1 VDIGAAYRF
10 NRARK
15 RGLKTAKSGVR
26 ESFAL
31 SRYAVSMP
39 RPAIH
44 YVTQPKAWATIIAPV
59 RLEIIES
66 LRMIAPCSIAEL
78 AAALDRPADALYR
91 HIAKLERAGVVVSAG
106 MRHTGRRS
114 EQVYDLVADDL
125 RVAFKDASQRT
136 ANKAYNDT
144 VQSIVKIVSRTSRD
158 ASAAGQLAGSS
169 DERVLIGKIEH
180 SWLTHEEFQAVR
192 AMMMGIKEFM
202 DSRKGRREG
211 RLYCAAFVALPVTR
225 KRGAS
230 ARTERKAASAKRT
243 KQATRTGRQERAA
256 RSTRKSRADE

>member
-1 VDIGAAYRF
+1 M
-10 NRARK
+10 
-15 RGLKTAKSGVR
+15 R
-26 ESFAL
+26 ELFAL
-31 SRYAVSMP
+31 SRYAVAMP

-66 LRMIAPCSIAEL
+66 MRMIAPCSIAEL

-91 HIAKLERAGVVVSAG
+91 HIAKLERTGVVVSAG

-158 ASAAGQLAGSS
+158 ASAAGQLAGSGE
-169 DERVLIGKIEH
+169 ERALLGKIEH
-180 SWLTHEEFQAVR
+180 AWLTHEEFQAVR
-192 AMMMGIKEFM
+192 AMVMGIKEFM
-202 DSRKGRREG
+202 DSRKGRRKGRREG
-211 RLYCAAFVALPVTR
+211 RLYCAAFFALPVTR
-225 KRGAS
+225 KRGAT

-243 KQATRTGRQERAA
+243 KQATRTGRQKRAA
-256 RSTRKSRADE
+256 RSTRKSRDDG

>member
-1 VDIGAAYRF
+1 
-10 NRARK
+10 
-15 RGLKTAKSGVR
+15 
-26 ESFAL
+26 
-31 SRYAVSMP
+31 
-39 RPAIH
+39 
-44 YVTQPKAWATIIAPV
+44 
-59 RLEIIES
+59 
-66 LRMIAPCSIAEL
+66 MIAPCSIAEL

-91 HIAKLERAGVVVSAG
+91 HIAKLERTGVVVSAG

-158 ASAAGQLAGSS
+158 ASAAGQLAGSGE
-169 DERVLIGKIEH
+169 ERALLGKIEH
-180 SWLTHEEFQAVR
+180 AWLTHEEFQAVR
-192 AMMMGIKEFM
+192 AMVMGIKEFM
-202 DSRKGRREG
+202 DSRKGRRKGRREG
-211 RLYCAAFVALPVTR
+211 RLYCAAFFALHVTR
-225 KRGAS
+225 KRGAT

-256 RSTRKSRADE
+256 RSTRKSRDDG